1 MFGNSI
7 ANFMIT
13 CPQCGFANPD
23 SNKFCQN
30 CGNSLAEAT
39 DLAIDPAIDPQL
51 DAETENPVEP
61 TIDRSIDTNIPTQDL
76 DQIFDQDIDRIDR
89 DIDRTKP
96 SETVDPV
103 PEIETPEI
111 ETPESPAQEFH
122 LIGFNYAG
130 MTDVGLERDHNED
143 DFFIYGQQTT
153 IQTPSQ
159 GIVKIDRGLF
169 VVCDGM
175 GGHAS
180 GEIASA
186 TAIAKITEQF
196 EPFWQDGLPG
206 EQKLQEIIQLANDSI
221 FDLNEAE
228 MRRDAGRMGTTAVVL
243 AIHNTSVSI
252 AHVGDSRIYQITRD
266 KLEQITR
273 DHEVATR
280 LIDRGVEA
288 EIANSRPDAHQL
300 TQALGPNPSF
310 QIKPSIDFFSLTES
324 TLFLLCSDGLC
335 DNDVVEQNWQ
345 THLSPL
351 LAADADLS
359 AGVKALIDLGNRL
372 NGHDNISVILVSCQ
386 VK

>member
-13 CPQCGFANPD
+13 CPQCDFANPD

-39 DLAIDPAIDPQL
+39 DLAIDPAL
-51 DAETENPVEP
+51 DSQIETENPVVP
-61 TIDRSIDTNIPTQDL
+61 AIDQLIDTNIPTQDL
-76 DQIFDQDIDRIDR
+76 DQIFDR
-89 DIDRTKP
+89 DIDQIDQTKP
-96 SETVDPV
+96 IELGDPAS
-103 PEIETPEI
+103 EIETPEI
-111 ETPESPAQEFH
+111 KAPEIPAQEFR

-130 MTDVGLERDHNED
+130 LTDVGLERDHNED

-221 FDLNEAE
+221 YDLNEAE

-280 LIDRGVEA
+280 LIDQGVEA

-345 THLSPL
+345 THLLPL

-386 VK
+386 VESATFT

>member
-1 MFGNSI
+1 
-7 ANFMIT
+7 MIT
-13 CPQCGFANPD
+13 CPQCDFANPD

-39 DLAIDPAIDPQL
+39 DLAIDPAL
-51 DAETENPVEP
+51 DSQIETENPVVP
-61 TIDRSIDTNIPTQDL
+61 AIDQLIDTNIPTQDL
-76 DQIFDQDIDRIDR
+76 DQIFDR
-89 DIDRTKP
+89 DIDQIDQTKP
-96 SETVDPV
+96 IELGDPAS
-103 PEIETPEI
+103 EIETPEI
-111 ETPESPAQEFH
+111 KAPEIPAQEFR

-130 MTDVGLERDHNED
+130 LTDVGLERDHNED

-221 FDLNEAE
+221 YDLNEAE

-280 LIDRGVEA
+280 LIDQGVEA

-345 THLSPL
+345 THLLPL

-386 VK
+386 VESATFT